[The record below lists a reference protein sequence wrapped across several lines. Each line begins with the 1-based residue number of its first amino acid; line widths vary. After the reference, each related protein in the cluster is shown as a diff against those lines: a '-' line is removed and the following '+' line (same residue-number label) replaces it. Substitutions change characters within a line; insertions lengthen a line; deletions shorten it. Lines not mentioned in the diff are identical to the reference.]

1 MHQRLRLITLHH
13 QGLTTMRPF
22 GKGSEATKRVLEHLG
37 YIQIDTLSVIER
49 AHHHTLW
56 TRIPDY
62 QPDYLR
68 QLVQERSAFEYWFHA
83 ASYLPMSNYRFV
95 LPQMSAI
102 KRGESPYS
110 FNVEAKYIR
119 HVLDRIRIDGPLKA
133 RNFETTKKSNAKW
146 WNWKPTKRALE
157 KLFMQGDLM
166 ITDREGMEKVYD
178 LTERVLPDKT
188 NTSEPSMSE
197 FSEYLINVSM
207 RANGFTT
214 LKQLTHLRPGDK
226 LRKTLNTI
234 LQQKIEQGSL
244 IEYPIEGK
252 PPVYITQ
259 SILDTK
265 INRPATNVR
274 LLSPFDNAIIHR
286 NRVQQLFE
294 FDYRLECYIPKEK
307 RQFGYFCLPILYKD
321 RLVGRVDC
329 KAHRKIGDFELVN
342 LHLESKDISLDKFIP
357 HFTKIVYRFAKFND
371 CQSIRVSNVSPKKL
385 TNIFRKAL
393 SSVEMKL

>member
-1 MHQRLRLITLHH
+1 MHRRLRLITLHH

-22 GKGSEATKRVLEHLG
+22 GKGSQATKRVLEHLG

-68 QLVQERSAFEYWFHA
+68 QLVRERSVFEYWFHA

-102 KRGESPYS
+102 KRGESPYYD
-110 FNVEAKYIR
+110 NVDAKYLR
-119 HVLDRIRIDGPLKA
+119 HVFDRIRIDGPLKA
-133 RNFETTKKSNAKW
+133 RNFESSTKSNAKW

-166 ITDREGMEKVYD
+166 ITDRDGMEKVYD

-188 NTSEPSMSE
+188 NTREPSLFE
-197 FSEYLINVSM
+197 FSEYLINASI
-207 RANGFTT
+207 RANGLTT
-214 LKQLTHLRPGDK
+214 LKQLTHLRPGDT
-226 LRKTLNTI
+226 LRKMLKTI

-244 IEYPIEGK
+244 IEYPIDGTS
-252 PPVYITQ
+252 PLYTTQ

-274 LLSPFDNAIIHR
+274 LLSPFDNSIIHR

-294 FDYRLECYIPKEK
+294 FDYRLECYLPKDK

-321 RLVGRVDC
+321 SLVGRVDC

-342 LHLESKDISLDKFIP
+342 LHLESKKLSLDNFIP
-357 HFTKIVYRFAKFND
+357 HFAKIVYRFAKFND
-371 CQSIRVSNVSPKKL
+371 CRSISVSNVRPKKL
-385 TNIFRKAL
+385 TSMFRRAF
-393 SSVEMKL
+393 SS

>member
-13 QGLTTMRPF
+13 HGLTTMRPF
-22 GKGSEATKRVLEHLG
+22 GKGRQATKRVLEHLG

-62 QPDYLR
+62 QPDYLH
-68 QLVQERSAFEYWFHA
+68 QLVRERNAFEYWFHA

-102 KRGESPYS
+102 KRGESHYYG
-110 FNVEAKYIR
+110 NVDAKYIN
-119 HVLDRIRIDGPLKA
+119 HVMDRIRIDGPLKA
-133 RNFETTKKSNAKW
+133 RNFESTKQSNAKW

-166 ITDREGMEKVYD
+166 ITRRDGMEKVYD
-178 LTERVLPDKT
+178 LRERVLPDKT
-188 NTSEPSMSE
+188 NTSEPSLLE
-197 FSEYLINVSM
+197 FSEYLIDVSL

-214 LKQLTHLRPGDK
+214 LKQLTHLRSGK
-226 LRKTLNTI
+226 TLRKTLNTI
-234 LQQKIEQGSL
+234 LQQKIGHGTL
-244 IEYPIEGK
+244 IECTIDGLPPI
-252 PPVYITQ
+252 YTTQ
-259 SILDTK
+259 NILNTK
-265 INRPATNVR
+265 IKRPTTNVR

-286 NRVQQLFE
+286 DRVQQLFE
-294 FDYRLECYIPKEK
+294 FDYRLECYTPKAK

-329 KAHRKIGDFELVN
+329 KAHRKIGEFELVN
-342 LHLESKDISLDKFIP
+342 LHLESKKISLDHFIP
-357 HFTKIVYRFAKFND
+357 HFTKIVCRFAKFND

-385 TNIFRKAL
+385 TSMFRRAF
-393 SSVEMKL
+393 SSIEQGL